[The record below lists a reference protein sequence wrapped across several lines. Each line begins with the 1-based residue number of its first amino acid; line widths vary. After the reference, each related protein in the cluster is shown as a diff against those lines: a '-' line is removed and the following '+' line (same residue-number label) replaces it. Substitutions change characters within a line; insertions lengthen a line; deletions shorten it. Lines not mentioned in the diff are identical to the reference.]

1 MRNVILSVS
10 CVTDVQIIYFTGTSI
25 IKFLVLILLCV
36 VVVSIETKIISVKI
50 VSEVVRNAKTLYIV
64 QNVTLLNLSLTILQT
79 NVTA

>member
-1 MRNVILSVS
+1 VRNVILSVA

>member
-1 MRNVILSVS
+1 VRNVILSVA
-10 CVTDVQIIYFTGTSI
+10 CVTDVLIIYFTGTSI

>member
-1 MRNVILSVS
+1 MRNVILSLVN
-10 CVTDVQIIYFTGTSI
+10 VINVKILYFTGTSI

>member
-1 MRNVILSVS
+1 MRNVILLLVY
-10 CVTDVQIIYFTGTSI
+10 VINVKILYFTGKSI
-25 IKFLVLILLCV
+25 IKYLVLILLFV

>member
-1 MRNVILSVS
+1 MRNVILSVA

>member
-1 MRNVILSVS
+1 MCNVILSLVN
-10 CVTDVQIIYFTGTSI
+10 VINVKILYFTGTSI

-50 VSEVVRNAKTLYIV
+50 VSEVVRNAKILHIV

>member
-1 MRNVILSVS
+1 MRDVILSLVN
-10 CVTDVQIIYFTGTSI
+10 VINVKILYFTGTSI

-36 VVVSIETKIISVKI
+36 VVVSIENKIISVKI
-50 VSEVVRNAKTLYIV
+50 VSEVVRNAKTLHIV

>member
-1 MRNVILSVS
+1 MCNVILSVA

>member
-1 MRNVILSVS
+1 MILSVA

-25 IKFLVLILLCV
+25 IKFLVLILLFV

>member
-1 MRNVILSVS
+1 MCNVILLLVN
-10 CVTDVQIIYFTGTSI
+10 VINVKILYFTGTSI

>member
-1 MRNVILSVS
+1 MRNVILSVA

-50 VSEVVRNAKTLYIV
+50 VSEVVRNAKTLHIV